1 MPEDEIRRVFEVW
14 LASCTRGGKISRNS
28 IAVGIVVLDHLI
40 RQAPVRVE
48 DVISPGGEIVG
59 SRSRLHA
66 ILRTYGVNQPEK
78 YLKEV
83 TTRQAHPDGKKLF
96 EALQYGAVF
105 DGVSD
110 EERRRILRNLIDI
123 LVGNI
128 QDWFNRQSI
137 KLYLNKQHT
146 PNQWVKEILD
156 AAKGK
161 SGGAV
166 EQHLIGAM
174 LQLQY
179 PHLSIPNH
187 PSHAG
192 DVQTNRPGDFL
203 IGQFVF
209 HVTAAPGRNLI
220 QKCQMNLQSDLFPVL
235 LVPAEQVTRTKSFA
249 EYENLEKRIM
259 IFGLEDFVAMNAL
272 HTATDRQ
279 LPLDTV
285 FRQLIHLYNERVSE
299 AETDMALKIE
309 IL

>member
-1 MPEDEIRRVFEVW
+1 MLEDEIHQIFRAW
-14 LASCTRGGKISRNS
+14 LESCTRGGKISRNS
-28 IAVGIVVLDHLI
+28 IAVGVVVLDHLI
-40 RQAPVRVE
+40 RQSPVRIE
-48 DVISPGGEIVG
+48 EVISPGGEIVG
-59 SRSRLHA
+59 SRSRLHT
-66 ILRTYGVNQPEK
+66 ILQTYGVNQPEK

-83 TTRQAHPDGKKLF
+83 TTRQAHPDGKRLF
-96 EALQYGAVF
+96 EALRYGTLFAN
-105 DGVSD
+105 VSD
-110 EERRRILRNLIDI
+110 EERQRILRSLIDI
-123 LVGNI
+123 LVTDI
-128 QDWFNRQSI
+128 QAWFNRQGI
-137 KLYLNKQHT
+137 RLYLNKQHT

-179 PHLSIPNH
+179 PNISIPNH

-203 IGQFVF
+203 IGQVVF
-209 HVTAAPGRNLI
+209 HVTAAPGRHLI
-220 QKCQMNLQSDLFPVL
+220 QKCLVNLQSDLFPVL
-235 LVPAEQVTRTKSFA
+235 IVPAEQVVRMKSFA

-259 IFGLEDFVAMNAL
+259 VFGLEDFVAVNAM
-272 HTATDRQ
+272 HVANNRQ

-285 FRQLIHLYNERVSE
+285 FRHLLHLYNERVSE

-309 IL
+309 IQ